1 MRADVVLDASVA
13 VKFYFYE
20 EGSERARSIL
30 TSGIVVA
37 APELLHLE
45 MASTAVKK
53 IRMGLSTSEHA
64 QDALTSVGDLL
75 DAVEPL
81 SGLRNRAFHFARDF
95 GFSVYDGVYLALA
108 EQLSAPV
115 LTADNL
121 LIARAHE
128 LGMKHLVRQ
137 L

>member
-13 VKFYFYE
+13 AKFYFNE
-20 EGSERARSIL
+20 DGSERARSLL

-45 MASTAVKK
+45 MASIAIKK

-75 DAVEPL
+75 DAVTPIA
-81 SGLRNRAFHFARDF
+81 GLRIRAFQFARDY
-95 GFSVYDGVYLALA
+95 GFTVYDGAYLALA
-108 EQLSAPV
+108 EQLIAPL
-115 LTADNL
+115 LTADNPL
-121 LIARAHE
+121 LIRARD
-128 LGMKHLVRQ
+128 LGMGHLVQ
-137 L
+137 EL

>member
-20 EGSERARSIL
+20 DGSERARSLL

-37 APELLHLE
+37 APELLHIE
-45 MASTAVKK
+45 MASTVIKK

-64 QDALTSVGDLL
+64 QDALTSIGDLL
-75 DAVEPL
+75 DAVAPV
-81 SGLRNRAFHFARDF
+81 STLRLRAFQFARDY

-108 EQLSAPV
+108 EQLAAPV
-115 LTADNL
+115 LTADIP
-121 LIARAHE
+121 LITRAHD
-128 LGMKHLVRQ
+128 LGMRDLVQQ

>member
-1 MRADVVLDASVA
+1 MRVDVVLDASVA
-13 VKFYFYE
+13 VKFYFHE
-20 EGSERARSIL
+20 DGSERARSIL

-53 IRMGLSTSEHA
+53 IRMGLSTSERA
-64 QDALTSVGDLL
+64 QDALTSIGDLL
-75 DAVEPL
+75 DAVEPV
-81 SGLRNRAFHFARDF
+81 SGLRDRAFYFARDF

-115 LTADNL
+115 LTADNP
-121 LIARAHE
+121 LIARAHD

>member
-37 APELLHLE
+37 TPELLHLE
-45 MASTAVKK
+45 RASTAVKK

-64 QDALTSVGDLL
+64 QDALEHDSIR
-75 DAVEPL
+75 
-81 SGLRNRAFHFARDF
+81 RNHTR
-95 GFSVYDGVYLALA
+95 S
-108 EQLSAPV
+108 
-115 LTADNL
+115 
-121 LIARAHE
+121 
-128 LGMKHLVRQ
+128 
-137 L
+137 